1 MVVFDTFVKRLI
13 KKLMKNLILKSP
25 AIIFLLLIS
34 SNLFAQ
40 NDKEAEA
47 KPKHSLGAG
56 IGFTTGYGLSYRYT
70 PSRFGFQVN
79 FAPYKTSNVSRYSTG
94 LTFLYRLTNGET
106 TSLYIYEA
114 NHYYSNSENIT
125 DNFGKTSRSEQAYFN
140 NGIGFGVEI
149 MVASKIGLNLMTGY
163 ASYKNGE
170 ELNMTGEAAL
180 YFKF

>member
-1 MVVFDTFVKRLI
+1 
-13 KKLMKNLILKSP
+13 MKTCILKSS
-25 AIIFLLLIS
+25 AIILLLFIS
-34 SNLFAQ
+34 SNLLAQ
-40 NDKEAEA
+40 NEEESRA

-70 PSRFGFQVN
+70 PSRLGFQVN
-79 FAPYKTSNVSRYSTG
+79 FAPYKTSNVSRFSTG
-94 LTFLYRLTNGET
+94 LTFLYRLTDGEK
-106 TSLYIYEA
+106 TSLYVYEA
-114 NHYYSNSENIT
+114 NHFYSNSELVRDYNLNK
-125 DNFGKTSRSEQAYFN
+125 DVRNEEAYFN

-163 ASYKNGE
+163 ASYKNFN

>member
-1 MVVFDTFVKRLI
+1 MKTF
-13 KKLMKNLILKSP
+13 ILKSS
-25 AIIFLLLIS
+25 AFILLLFIS
-34 SNLFAQ
+34 SNILAQ
-40 NDKEAEA
+40 KDEESEV

-70 PSRFGFQVN
+70 PSNFGIQVN
-79 FAPYKTSNVSRYSTG
+79 FAPYKTSNVSRFSTG
-94 LTFLYRLTNGET
+94 LTFLYRLTNGQT
-106 TSLYIYEA
+106 TSLYVYEA
-114 NHYYSNSENIT
+114 NHFYSNSENIP
-125 DNFGKTSRSEQAYFN
+125 DGLGKTSRSEEAYFN